1 MLPKNARQKKYCDF
15 CNALYAVIRELWV
28 AAFLNSTKYA
38 VFPHALNLCVLI
50 FTWVRFFV
58 PFFEGFDSTF
68 PRCRSPPLI
77 SICLFN

>member
-1 MLPKNARQKKYCDF
+1 MLPKDTRQKKCCNF
-15 CNALYAVIRELWV
+15 CNAVIRELWV
-28 AAFLNSTKYA
+28 AAFFDSTKYV

-58 PFFEGFDSTF
+58 PFFESDGSIS
-68 PRCRSPPLI
+68 PHCRSPPLI